1 MPQVSRAVRSLVLAS
16 LPATIRRRILETRPN
31 WRKAA
36 PPGMRFVY
44 GEYLGDIQLHIDT
57 RFLVERI
64 AWTGSYEAELQHH
77 IRRTIAPGAIVLDVG
92 ANIGAVTLGLARQV
106 GDTGHV
112 HAFEPAP
119 PNRRRLEANLALN
132 PALAKRITLHPLGL
146 GDRAATLHW
155 HEEPGNPGNGWLR
168 ASGAGGIPVAV
179 RALDEVT
186 HELGLP
192 RLDFIKIDVEGM
204 EDAVLRG
211 AAGTLRRW
219 KPALYF
225 ETLARFRDEG
235 EGHDS
240 IPGQL
245 RPLGYTFHRLR
256 TDGTAV
262 PLAKGEWASYTLATA

>member
-1 MPQVSRAVRSLVLAS
+1 MPQVSRAVRSLLLAS
-16 LPATIRRRILETRPN
+16 LPAAVRRRILETRPN

-44 GEYLGDIQLHIDT
+44 REYLGDIHLHIDT

-64 AWTGSYEAELQHH
+64 AWTGSYETELQHH
-77 IRRTIAPGAIVLDVG
+77 IRRTIRPGAIAFDVG
-92 ANIGAVTLGLARQV
+92 ANIGAVALGLARQV
-106 GDTGHV
+106 GDSGHV

-119 PNRRRLEANLALN
+119 PNRRRLEGNLTLN
-132 PALAKRITLHPLGL
+132 PTLAKRITLHPVGL

-168 ASGAGGIPVAV
+168 ASSPDGTPVPV
-179 RALDEVT
+179 RTLDEVT
-186 HELGLP
+186 PALRLP

-211 AAGTLRRW
+211 AVETLRRW

-235 EGHDS
+235 AGHAS

-256 TDGTAV
+256 PDGTAV
-262 PLAKGEWASYTLATA
+262 PLAHGEWASYTLATA